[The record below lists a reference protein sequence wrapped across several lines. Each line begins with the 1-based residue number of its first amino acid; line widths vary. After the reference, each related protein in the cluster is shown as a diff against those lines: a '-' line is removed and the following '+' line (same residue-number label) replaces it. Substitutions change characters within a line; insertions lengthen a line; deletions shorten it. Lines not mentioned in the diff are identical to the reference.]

1 MAAGEKRKEKEYPQ
15 VTGQWRHHGIT
26 TAELIYK
33 NTPSTD
39 GIYNSKK
46 IAMKPNYAWS
56 WQSSLSHR

>member
-1 MAAGEKRKEKEYPQ
+1 MAAGEKKKKEYPQ

-26 TAELIYK
+26 TAEL
-33 NTPSTD
+33 
-39 GIYNSKK
+39 IYNSKK